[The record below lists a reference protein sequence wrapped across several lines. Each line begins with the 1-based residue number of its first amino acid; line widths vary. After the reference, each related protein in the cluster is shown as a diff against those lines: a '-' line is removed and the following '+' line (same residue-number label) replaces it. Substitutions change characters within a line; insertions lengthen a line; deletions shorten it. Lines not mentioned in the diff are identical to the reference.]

1 MITKRKLVPTLP
13 QKINNF
19 NILKHLG
26 RGGMGEV
33 FLAFDPVCNR
43 KVALKR
49 IRKDKME
56 LKGIKERF
64 FKEARIAAQLTHPSI
79 VPIYNIFEE
88 ENNCYY
94 TMAYIEG
101 KTLKDIIKSESTK
114 NPGSYKY
121 SIQEL
126 TRFFLNIC
134 EAVAY
139 THEKGVL
146 HRDLKPDNFMI
157 GRFGEVMILD
167 WGIAETIERSLKI
180 ITTPTKIAGTLNY
193 LAPERASLNP
203 SSTLTDIYALGV
215 ILYQIITLSI
225 PFERHSIAHFRSI
238 FEKEKLIDPIDA
250 APYREIPDS
259 LSHIIK
265 KCLAFTPNE
274 RYQSVEELIYDL
286 KLVIE
291 GKPKWTPICQLSIE
305 EKQDWK
311 FQENVFLTKH
321 ISISKSLDFLE
332 WINLMVSKQS
342 FAGNIKIKTSICFED
357 RNAGIGILFSIPSPD
372 KKKSLE
378 EGYHLWICPKGCE
391 LYRNNVFVLN
401 STTQAELLV
410 GINHKI
416 EIEKTDH
423 HVRLSING
431 QSVLNYFSYIP
442 LAGTH
447 IGLLSKQIAFKLSP
461 IEVLNGS
468 HSVKVNCLAVPDAFL
483 IHKSFDVALQEYRR
497 IGKSFPGRSEVREA
511 MFRAALTLFE
521 KAKATD
527 NKKQKEELFTSSLE
541 EFSKL
546 HNTTGAPLEYLGKS
560 LVYSELNEFE
570 EEAKCLELAC
580 RKFYNH
586 PLINRIKDHLTYRI
600 HESSLYNKEATF
612 RLILLTTNIFPNI
625 LLSNDSQRL
634 LKEMEKSFDSIYFC
648 ESISDN
654 FKELLC
660 FWIGKKQ
667 TILEALFS
675 EKHETK
681 MFLLFFALLELDM
694 QDILKNEASKAF
706 GLLSPTIVERFKL
719 VTQNVSFKQKLQKLT
734 DSKLEKNDF
743 PFYCYLINKAIDF
756 GEIDDL
762 NKFLYVP
769 LFSSQQLYLDILK
782 CLIFLYQGKI
792 DEVESILNNYSDDV
806 ISEHFHFIYICY
818 LTKSG
823 QEKKLAELID
833 QIDGSKNN
841 HSQLLGKYFNSNKQV
856 EPIFYWEKKQLYRQL
871 AIYHHCIE
879 NFDKKDFYTNM
890 VRKS

>member
-1 MITKRKLVPTLP
+1 MITKRKIVPSLP

-19 NILKHLG
+19 SILKHLG

-49 IRKDKME
+49 IRKDKMN

-64 FKEARIAAQLTHPSI
+64 FKEARIASQLTHPSI
-79 VPIYNIFEE
+79 IPIYNIFEE
-88 ENNCYY
+88 ESNCYY

-101 KTLKDIIKSESTK
+101 KTLKDIIISESRK
-114 NPGSYKY
+114 NPGNYKY

-139 THEKGVL
+139 THEKGIL

-167 WGIAETIERSLKI
+167 WGIAETVERSLKI

-193 LAPERASLNP
+193 LAPERALLKP
-203 SSTLTDIYALGV
+203 SSALTDIYALGV

-225 PFERHSIAHFRSI
+225 PFERHSIAHFRSV
-238 FEKEKLIDPIDA
+238 FEKERLIDPIDA
-250 APYREIPDS
+250 APYREIPDL
-259 LSHIIK
+259 LSYIIK
-265 KCLAFTPNE
+265 KCLAYSPSD
-274 RYQSVEELIYDL
+274 RYQSVNDLINDL

-291 GKPKWTPICQLSIE
+291 GKPKWTPVCQLSID

-311 FQENVFLTKH
+311 FQENIFLTKH

-342 FAGNIKIKTSICFED
+342 FAGNIKIKTTICFED
-357 RNAGIGILFSIPSPD
+357 RNAGIGILFSIPNPD

-423 HVRLSING
+423 HVRLAIND
-431 QSVLNYFSYIP
+431 QYVLNYFSYIP

-447 IGLLSKQIAFKLSP
+447 IGLLSKQISFKLSP
-461 IEVLNGS
+461 IEVLSGS

-483 IHKSFDVALQEYRR
+483 IHKNFDIALQEYRR
-497 IGKSFPGRSEVREA
+497 IGKSFPGRSEGREA
-511 MFRAALTLFE
+511 MFRAALTLLE
-521 KAKATD
+521 KAKITAD
-527 NKKQKEELFTSSLE
+527 PKQKEMLFSASLE

-546 HNTTGAPLEYLGKS
+546 HKTTGAPLEYLGKS
-560 LVYSELNEFE
+560 LVYSELNECE

-580 RKFYNH
+580 RKFYTH

-612 RLILLTTNIFPNI
+612 RLILVTTNIFPNI
-625 LLSNDSQRL
+625 LLSSDSQRL
-634 LKEMEKSFDSIYFC
+634 LKEMEKTFDSVYFC

-660 FWIGKKQ
+660 FWIGKEQ
-667 TILEALFS
+667 TILEALFNQ
-675 EKHETK
+675 KDETK
-681 MFLLFFALLELDM
+681 TFLLLFSLLELDM
-694 QDILKNEASKAF
+694 QDILKTEATKAF
-706 GLLSPTIVERFKL
+706 ELINSTVVERFELMLQNISFYEKL
-719 VTQNVSFKQKLQKLT
+719 KKLT
-734 DSKLEKNDF
+734 KGKLEKNDF

-756 GEIDDL
+756 GEIDGL
-762 NKFLYVP
+762 NEFLKVP
-769 LFSSQQLYLDILK
+769 AFRDKQIHLDILK
-782 CLIFLYQGKI
+782 CLTYLYQKNI
-792 DEVESILNNYSDDV
+792 NEVEAILNSYSDDI

-818 LTKSG
+818 LKSTA
-823 QEKKLAELID
+823 QEEKLSELID

-841 HSQLLGKYFNSNKQV
+841 YSQLLGKYFYSNEKI
-856 EPIFYWEKKQLYRQL
+856 EPIFYWEKKQFYRQL
-871 AIYHHCIE
+871 AIYYHCIGDS
-879 NFDKKDFYTNM
+879 DKKIFYTEK
-890 VRKS
+890 VCKI